1 MTREKKKVHKRG
13 GGKYK
18 IGMRNA
24 DDQASLLERTTY
36 LVGLIES
43 MIHCHDAK
51 VMEVWEVLR
60 KAVKNRR
67 R

>member
-1 MTREKKKVHKRG
+1 
-13 GGKYK
+13 
-18 IGMRNA
+18 MRNA

-51 VMEVWEVLR
+51 EVEVWETFR
-60 KAVKNRR
+60 KAPENGWGKRMREGTKYGNW
-67 R
+67 